1 MASKLEY
8 LKKYMSGDDQGE
20 EKKKKKKKKSK
31 HKDAGG
37 YKIVFFSIIHIPFT
51 RFILFHTIRK
61 LEIFLKIQFFTSF
74 SPNFF

>member
-37 YKIVFFSIIHIPFT
+37 
-51 RFILFHTIRK
+51 
-61 LEIFLKIQFFTSF
+61 
-74 SPNFF
+74 